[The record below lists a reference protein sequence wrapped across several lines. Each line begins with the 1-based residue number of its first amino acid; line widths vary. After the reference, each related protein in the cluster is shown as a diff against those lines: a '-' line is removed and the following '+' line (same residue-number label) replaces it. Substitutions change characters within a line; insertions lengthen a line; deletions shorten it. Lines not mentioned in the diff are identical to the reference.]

1 MTCKHSTWSVPNEHS
16 LGFPDDSV
24 VKNPPANAGDPR
36 DVG

>member
-16 LGFPDDSV
+16 LGFPDGSV
-24 VKNPPANAGDPR
+24 VKNPPSNTGDAR